1 MASLPVMMTTLP
13 WARGALE
20 PAATLWMGGRPEGDG
35 WSCWPMA
42 WMRRPACWSAMMEV
56 RCGDDR

>member
-1 MASLPVMMTTLP
+1 MMTTLP